1 MINWLFR
8 DRTTGRITIA
18 QFPNLSIA
26 LFLALT
32 VTRWL
37 TSPKGVVGDVLDGAI
52 AATLAWWSID
62 EIVRGVNPFRRI
74 LGGTVLTWIV
84 VNLVQRLG

>member
-18 QFPNLSIA
+18 QFPNLSIG

-32 VTRWL
+32 VTRSL
-37 TSPKGVVGDVLDGAI
+37 TSPKGVAGDVLD
-52 AATLAWWSID
+52 AATGAALAWWSID
-62 EIVRGVNPFRRI
+62 EIVRGANPFRRI

-84 VNLVQRLG
+84 VNLVQRLS